1 MIGGIILIILPVKTR
16 QCLVY
21 MNFSPEQQ
29 TVERFFE
36 AVQTSSNDV
45 WSYVSRVYSP
55 RLDLDELREILSMD
69 ITFAKWVSKATYL
82 NDPKNCLTR
91 SLYIEAAQRT
101 VRRLLH
107 VRMIK
112 QPDRNGTWKIYGVEQ
127 EECAK
132 V

>member
-1 MIGGIILIILPVKTR
+1 
-16 QCLVY
+16 
-21 MNFSPEQQ
+21 MNFRPEQQ

-36 AVQTSSNDV
+36 AVQTSPNDA
-45 WSYVSRVYSP
+45 WAYVSKVYSP

-69 ITFAKWVSKATYL
+69 ITVAKWVSKATYV

-91 SLYIEAAQRT
+91 SLYIEAAQCT

-107 VRMIK
+107 VRMVK

-127 EECAK
+127 EECTK